1 MYYFPNIYF
10 REKLN
15 PQNFIGFVVAIFWLL
30 LLIIIFKPV
39 YKKAIKSLR
48 HRVMNVC
55 ELGYYYR
62 LTNEIIRLNA
72 KSTIEY
78 KIDFIMYIVLQILYL
93 LLSYFFIDLFVS
105 KVQNIGLTTNEFYFY
120 ALLIDCVYS
129 FFLNYPSMYYLISS
143 GQIEVNLVKPVNI
156 IYFLYLRY
164 LSVRSLILFCFKTVF
179 LIIFGIYLGV
189 NPVFVFIVLI
199 FTTIASTLLFQSFYY
214 LVISFDFLK
223 IELGRFIFDIL
234 SERHFRSFAQN
245 YPIYFF
251 PRIIITI
258 CFLCLCC
265 ILQIWTKSFIRRY
278 IHNSHF
284 NIN

>member
-1 MYYFPNIYF
+1 MFA
-10 REKLN
+10 R
-15 PQNFIGFVVAIFWLL
+15 
-30 LLIIIFKPV
+30 
-39 YKKAIKSLR
+39 
-48 HRVMNVC
+48 
-55 ELGYYYR
+55 LGYYYR

-251 PRIIITI
+251 PRIIITYMFFMPVLYI
-258 CFLCLCC
+258 ANVGLNLLSEDIFTIV
-265 ILQIWTKSFIRRY
+265 ILILTELILGIVFFYFAQLAWKKALKKYEGFGG
-278 IHNSHF
+278 
-284 NIN
+284 